1 MRISRVALAATVL
14 AGSTALGFVVSAGT
28 ATAAE
33 VDLPVSA
40 FGDLV
45 VDPVHER
52 LFISDWGAGKIVAT
66 DYQGTKIAELDGL
79 PGVNGLS
86 LSADSK
92 VLYAAVR
99 DAHAIVAVNTE
110 SVTESDRYPVGEER
124 FPGDVAP
131 VGDKLWFSF
140 DDWPHSGGS
149 GNFAS
154 LDPVTDE
161 VVPHDTTD
169 TVWFSDPP
177 SIFVNP
183 ANPALLA
190 VADTSSSGSDAAVFD
205 VSSGV
210 PELKLDTNLGVD
222 TIFDVALTADGS
234 TLYGVGYRAARS
246 VTVPA
251 GAKAGPFTGLDL
263 LTSMVL
269 GSDGRIAV
277 GVTGSPTA
285 DVVVY
290 GDDVSTPQKT
300 LALGTESDVA
310 RGGLAWEPGGSRIFA
325 VLGYS
330 DSYRLAVLNPDAAPS
345 SSASSQPDQ
354 PRESSVY
361 LWAPSSATRAQPLE
375 LRGAINLAAPPPVG
389 TELILT
395 RADVETP
402 AGRALGTVKTLDEG
416 FWKYIDTP
424 PAGGPVTYTI
434 KYAGSAEYAPAS
446 TSAVVEVSRTA
457 PALAIDKNKTIN
469 AYGSTVTF
477 TATLGRTYKN
487 RVVEIWAD
495 PAGGDQPNR
504 LLRRA
509 TMNSAGKVS
518 AAFKLTRNTA
528 VIARFTGDAQYA
540 PRAVTSIAYTRVS
553 VSTKMFKYY
562 KTTKI
567 GSTGYFVYRVKR
579 APEFTHTMTHY
590 PNRIEHTV
598 IQRYS
603 GGKWRNYASG
613 YFKLVNGKSE
623 LIYEGTFK
631 AGQRYRVRSEYI
643 AGALGRDSVNYTTYG
658 AWKYWTFTK

>member
-1 MRISRVALAATVL
+1 MRLSRVALAATVL

-40 FGDLV
+40 FGEMV

-66 DYQGTKIAELDGL
+66 DYQGTKIAELPGL

-99 DAHAIVAVNTE
+99 DAHAIVAVDTE
-110 SVTESDRYPVGEER
+110 SVTESDRYPVGDER

-131 VGDKLWFSF
+131 VGGKLWFSF
-140 DDWPHSGGS
+140 DDWAGSGGS

-154 LDPVTDE
+154 LDPATDE
-161 VVPHDTTD
+161 IVPHDTSD
-169 TVWFSDPP
+169 TVWYSDPP
-177 SIFVNP
+177 TIYANP
-183 ANPALLA
+183 ANPGLLA
-190 VADTSSSGSDAAVFD
+190 FADTNSSSGEVAVFD
-205 VSSGV
+205 VSSGT
-210 PELKLDTNLGVD
+210 PELKLDANLLDGTTVA
-222 TIFDVALTADGS
+222 DVALTADGS
-234 TLYGVGYRAARS
+234 KLYAVGYRSARS
-246 VTVPA
+246 VTVPG
-251 GAKAGPFTGLDL
+251 GAKENAFPGQDFWSAVAIGR
-263 LTSMVL
+263 
-269 GSDGRIAV
+269 DGRFAV
-277 GVTGSPTA
+277 SVTGSTTA
-285 DVVVY
+285 DVLVY
-290 GDDVSTPQKT
+290 RDDLTTPQKT
-300 LALGTESDVA
+300 LAFERDSDVTA
-310 RGGLAWEPGGSRIFA
+310 GGLAWEPGGSRVFA
-325 VLGYS
+325 VVGHY
-330 DSYRLAVLNPDAAPS
+330 DSYRLSVLNPDAAPP
-345 SSASSQPDQ
+345 SSAQPEPEQ
-354 PRESSVY
+354 PTQPAIF
-361 LWAPSSATRAQPLE
+361 LWAPPTATRAKAFE
-375 LRGAINLAAPPPVG
+375 LRGALTANGLPEGA
-389 TELILT
+389 ELTLT
-395 RADVETP
+395 RTDLDSPSGKV
-402 AGRALGTVKTLDEG
+402 LGTVKTGAEG
-416 FWKYIDTP
+416 MWTRNDTP
-424 PAGGPVTYTI
+424 PAGGPVTYTVS
-434 KYAGSAEYAPAS
+434 YAGSAKYAAAS
-446 TSAVVEVSRTA
+446 TSAVVEVSRAA

-504 LLRRA
+504 LLKRA
-509 TMNSAGKVS
+509 TVNSAGKVS

-590 PNRIEHTV
+590 PNRIERTV

-603 GGKWRNYASG
+603 GGKWRSYASG